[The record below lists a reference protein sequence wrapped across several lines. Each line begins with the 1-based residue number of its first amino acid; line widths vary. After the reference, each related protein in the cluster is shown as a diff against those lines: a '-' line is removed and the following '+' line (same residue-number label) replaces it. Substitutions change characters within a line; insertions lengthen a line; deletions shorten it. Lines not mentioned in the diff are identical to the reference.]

1 MSELERLDEQ
11 YRVHHRERRDS
22 GRFVFG
28 GAERGELFASLV
40 GGPGLRVLDLG
51 CRAGALTSFYV
62 EGNDVVGL
70 DVDRDALA
78 EAEKLGVDTVWA
90 DVEQRLPFPDARF
103 DVVVAGEL
111 LEHLR
116 SPEGV
121 VAEARRV
128 LRPGGRF
135 VGSVPNF
142 FRLRNRL
149 SFLAG
154 RPLDHDPTHLRIFA
168 PRDVGTLMAGWQGLE
183 LHFVASRF
191 LKLSPSLFGHSIVF
205 TARTPD

>member
-11 YRVHHRERRDS
+11 YRAHHREHRA
-22 GRFVFG
+22 GGQFVFG
-28 GAERGELFASLV
+28 GAERGELFAALV
-40 GGPGLRVLDLG
+40 GGPGKRVLDLG
-51 CRAGALTSFYV
+51 CRAGALTRFYAS
-62 EGNDVVGL
+62 GNDVVGV
-70 DVDRDALA
+70 DIDRDALA
-78 EAEKLGVDTVWA
+78 DAAKLGIETVWA
-90 DVEQRLPFPDARF
+90 DVEERLPFDDASF
-103 DVVVAGEL
+103 DVVVAGEV

-116 SPEGV
+116 SPERV

-128 LRPGGRF
+128 LRSGGMF

-142 FRLRNRL
+142 FRLRNRIA
-149 SFLAG
+149 FVAG

-168 PRDVGTLMAGWQGLE
+168 PRDVHTLMTGWQDVQ

-205 TARTPD
+205 TARTPR